1 MTLQIAARKLTCST
15 SLFVVLFV
23 AMPVCAAP
31 LTGTGTHLSI
41 PSPNPAWP
49 PGESVARVA
58 TGTGFTGT
66 WAAPVQPNWVG
77 TFSATGPIPS
87 SMSSGATGY
96 DFSSLPLGYLP
107 AGTFFVFGDVDSGS
121 TLEEQYDLRAFDSSN
136 NLISNPWLDDTY
148 AVRGPG
154 TGTAG
159 AVTTNDMPGWSWN
172 APATPDTYVIN
183 GSTITGGNPNVAFA
197 LASNQPIY
205 AMELDKVTTHNG
217 FVLQAPTVPEPSSVA
232 LLIMGVGAII
242 AKRRKH
248 LKHRP

>member
-1 MTLQIAARKLTCST
+1 
-15 SLFVVLFV
+15 
-23 AMPVCAAP
+23 
-31 LTGTGTHLSI
+31 
-41 PSPNPAWP
+41 
-49 PGESVARVA
+49 
-58 TGTGFTGT
+58 
-66 WAAPVQPNWVG
+66 
-77 TFSATGPIPS
+77 
-87 SMSSGATGY
+87 MSSGATGY